1 MAICEV
7 ENGEFVEEVRLHLE
21 EALEPYRS
29 ELLGVV
35 SEQSQ
40 TRGLLLLNTR
50 ADIGRVFTILRSIK
64 NAMNDHDIELTISV
78 AGCSDSFEQL
88 HRIYTQA
95 LRQLEDRFFIG
106 KNEVICCTEPAAEG
120 VAESYENDTGEE
132 IVNAVKA
139 RNAAKAESA
148 LDRWS
153 KEHVREGMHSMEY
166 VKCQYFQLISHV
178 RDSLVQL
185 GVEEDWY
192 KRTRYQMFE
201 RIQSTE
207 TIDEL
212 QSYISGAIQES
223 VDAVQTLKEKHH
235 GRFVERTID
244 YIQENYCHDISL
256 DDISGAVYLS
266 PKYLSAIFK
275 QETGRT
281 VFSYVT
287 DLRMQKAAAL
297 LEEES
302 IQVKDLAGQV
312 GYNNV
317 QSFIRFFKR
326 TFGLTPAQ
334 YRKTRK
340 VYSRSGDE

>member
-1 MAICEV
+1 
-7 ENGEFVEEVRLHLE
+7 
-21 EALEPYRS
+21 
-29 ELLGVV
+29 
-35 SEQSQ
+35 
-40 TRGLLLLNTR
+40 
-50 ADIGRVFTILRSIK
+50 
-64 NAMNDHDIELTISV
+64 
-78 AGCSDSFEQL
+78 
-88 HRIYTQA
+88 
-95 LRQLEDRFFIG
+95 
-106 KNEVICCTEPAAEG
+106 
-120 VAESYENDTGEE
+120 
-132 IVNAVKA
+132 
-139 RNAAKAESA
+139 
-148 LDRWS
+148 
-153 KEHVREGMHSMEY
+153 
-166 VKCQYFQLISHV
+166 
-178 RDSLVQL
+178 
-185 GVEEDWY
+185 
-192 KRTRYQMFE
+192 
-201 RIQSTE
+201 
-207 TIDEL
+207 
-212 QSYISGAIQES
+212 
-223 VDAVQTLKEKHH
+223 
-235 GRFVERTID
+235 VERTID